1 MTIEEICNKYIK
13 VKATGILALH
23 QRPKL
28 DWAFKVVSGK
38 ESDVCNGCFL
48 EKYYP
53 LRLPYTCAA
62 QEREDGKNVQFKEIS
77 KTMITRE
84 QAKELLPILQALAEG
99 KQIQDKIEGVTD
111 WVDTDEI
118 NFEYEGQ
125 KIKHRIKPEPKY
137 RPFKTQEE
145 CWNEM
150 LKHQP
155 FGWIYSKNRSCYYCI
170 ISVEEDRIELSP
182 REQSRSE
189 TPLKEFYL
197 KNYHCFFEEA
207 LELFKLT
214 FADGT
219 PFGIKEE

>member
-1 MTIEEICNKYIK
+1 M
-13 VKATGILALH
+13 VKEG
-23 QRPKL
+23 
-28 DWAFKVVSGK
+28 
-38 ESDVCNGCFL
+38 L
-48 EKYYP
+48 EKI
-53 LRLPYTCAA
+53 LP
-62 QEREDGKNVQFKEIS
+62 V
-77 KTMITRE
+77 M
-84 QAKELLPILQALAEG
+84 QAFVEG
-99 KQIQDKIEGVTD
+99 KTIQRYDDKKDD
-111 WVDTDEI
+111 WYDVSSNANIDFCYD
-118 NFEYEGQ
+118 Y
-125 KIKHRIKPEPKY
+125 RIKPEQTY
-137 RPFKTQEE
+137 RPFKNQEE

-170 ISVEEDRIELSP
+170 ISVEKDRIELSP

>member
-23 QRPKL
+23 QHPKQ

-62 QEREDGKNVQFKEIS
+62 QQREDGKNVQFKKIS

-84 QAKELLPILQALAEG
+84 NAKELLPIMQAFAEG
-99 KQIQDKIEGVTD
+99 KVIEIFDDVLG
-111 WVDTDEI
+111 WVETE
-118 NFEYEGQ
+118 NPTFNLSPEFY
-125 KIKHRIKPEPKY
+125 RIKPQPKY
-137 RPFKTQEE
+137 RPFKNQEE
-145 CWNEM
+145 CWLEM

-155 FGWIYSKNRSCYYCI
+155 LGWLRSKRVKDICQLITIKDGEIRILLIYHYIFSRAY
-170 ISVEEDRIELSP
+170 
-182 REQSRSE
+182 REY
-189 TPLKEFYL
+189 EFL
-197 KNYHCFFEEA
+197 
-207 LELFKLT
+207 
-214 FADGT
+214 DGT

>member
-53 LRLPYTCAA
+53 LRLPYICAV

-84 QAKELLPILQALAEG
+84 QAKELLPILQAFAEG

-137 RPFKTQEE
+137 RPFESQEE
-145 CWNEM
+145 CWREM
-150 LKHQP
+150 HKHP
-155 FGWIYSKNRSCYYCI
+155 DFGWVAAQDSKVIYHINIVGDGYIHIDGSSIVFSTAY
-170 ISVEEDRIELSP
+170 
-182 REQSRSE
+182 SE
-189 TPLKEFYL
+189 YEFL
-197 KNYHCFFEEA
+197 
-207 LELFKLT
+207 
-214 FADGT
+214 DGSH
-219 PFGIKEE
+219 FGIKEE